1 MDTEAFTTWQLWIH
15 QLTNIQMCKLL
26 NLNQPYYHLR
36 IKFKADIL
44 TIFNGLKMLPLY
56 TVLTPK

>member
-36 IKFKADIL
+36 IKFKAGIL
-44 TIFNGLKMLPLY
+44 TFFNNLKMLPIY
-56 TVLTPK
+56 CVPIY